1 MTIWKTAPR
10 PRPWLKIPMPC
21 SDLPLQDDRMLL
33 LFLLNPPH
41 FSPPPPPPS
50 LHLRSPQIYPP
61 YTNLP
66 TPSKPPP
73 YIYPPSS
80 IVAIKEKK
88 SNNKND
94 EPRKPSYNP
103 SALGNLPSAF
113 THQAPQFLP
122 QQFTDDSV
130 LLIPIPV
137 SALRGATPPSPS
149 ASENPTEETSPQQQ
163 QQERRSSSSSSKLMN
178 RLRGGGGGKKKEEF
192 KMVEMT
198 RGEYLRYWAKDEEGR
213 YIGTEPEGE
222 GVRRL
227 RGRERGE
234 GGKDLSK

>member
-1 MTIWKTAPR
+1 MPIFSRKSPSISNNNHDNFEDGTETAPLAQDTDAMQRFTATGR
-10 PRPWLKIPMPC
+10 P
-21 SDLPLQDDRMLL
+21 
-33 LFLLNPPH
+33 
-41 FSPPPPPPS
+41 
-50 LHLRSPQIYPP
+50 
-61 YTNLP
+61 
-66 TPSKPPP
+66 
-73 YIYPPSS
+73 
-80 IVAIKEKK
+80 KEVI
-88 SNNKND
+88 NKNE

-137 SALRGATPPSPS
+137 SALRVATPPPS
-149 ASENPTEETSPQQQ
+149 TSRKKTTEEETTPQPQQ
-163 QQERRSSSSSSKLMN
+163 RRLSSSSSSKLMN
-178 RLRGGGGGKKKEEF
+178 RLRGEKKKKKEEF

-227 RGRERGE
+227 RERAGGGGGE
-234 GGKDLSK
+234 I